1 VHNRAGILEAAAR
14 MFAERGVGV
23 DVREIARAAGVGMG
37 TLYRHFPTKDQL
49 VEAVLADVQ
58 EDWVHTTQELLTTND
73 PWPALCRFMEDTLT
87 RHAAHRGLLESF
99 GTGFRALPSE
109 QAVNRTSIEPVIAEL
124 VAGARAQG
132 KLRDDV
138 TSEDIGLLLI
148 AIGRTIEVTEEK
160 APGTWR
166 RSLTVVLNGLRGE
179 R

>member
-14 MFAERGVGV
+14 MFAERGAGV

-37 TLYRHFPTKDQL
+37 TLY
-49 VEAVLADVQ
+49 
-58 EDWVHTTQELLTTND
+58 
-73 PWPALCRFMEDTLT
+73 MEDTLT
-87 RHAAHRGLLESF
+87 RHATHRGLLESF
-99 GTGFRALPSE
+99 GTGFRALPSQ
-109 QAVNRTSIEPVIAEL
+109 QAVYRTSIEPVIAEL
-124 VAGARAQG
+124 VARVRAQG

-166 RSLTVVLNGLRGE
+166 RFLTVVLDGLRGE